1 MLNHAE
7 TLVVFV
13 AEGETAVEDEV
24 DEEDMEEREE
34 DEEESQTPSTARPR
48 RMSELHIPEKIKP
61 IPKASSLFILQ
72 PSNKYVP
79 STCST
84 YAQRIVEMMWLALRK
99 YTDFFFSGLWDF
111 GINIEATVIFIGV
124 KVTDCLCK
132 KTLI

>member
-1 MLNHAE
+1 MD
-7 TLVVFV
+7 FV

-24 DEEDMEEREE
+24 DEEDMEDEE

-79 STCST
+79 ST
-84 YAQRIVEMMWLALRK
+84 YAQRIIEMW
-99 YTDFFFSGLWDF
+99 
-111 GINIEATVIFIGV
+111 
-124 KVTDCLCK
+124 
-132 KTLI
+132 

>member
-1 MLNHAE
+1 MD
-7 TLVVFV
+7 FV

-24 DEEDMEEREE
+24 DEEDME

-79 STCST
+79 ST
-84 YAQRIVEMMWLALRK
+84 YAQRIIEM
-99 YTDFFFSGLWDF
+99 
-111 GINIEATVIFIGV
+111 
-124 KVTDCLCK
+124 
-132 KTLI
+132 